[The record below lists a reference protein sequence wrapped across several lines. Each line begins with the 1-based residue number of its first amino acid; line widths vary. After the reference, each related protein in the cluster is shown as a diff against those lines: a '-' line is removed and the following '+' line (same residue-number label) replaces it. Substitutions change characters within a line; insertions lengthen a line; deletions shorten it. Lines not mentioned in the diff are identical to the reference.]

1 MRAIAASLA
10 ALLLTVATT
19 GCGEDEEPE
28 ADAATLEGVP
38 WVLSEGVDVE
48 GWEDVAP
55 SATFAD
61 GNVAGSTGCNRFSGA
76 YTTDGDSLE
85 LGQIASTQMACG
97 PPGDA
102 VEGEFL
108 AALQRAAAWSVTD
121 DELVLHDA
129 DHEEVLRFR
138 TASPV
143 GSWQATAFLRDG
155 SVSSPLAGT
164 EITAS
169 FAESGA
175 LSGSSGC
182 NGYTSSFTTDRG
194 AIEIAQPAGTKK
206 FCSEPAGIM
215 EQEAAY
221 LAALPHAV
229 RYEVDG
235 SSLRLLTA
243 EGTVVA
249 GFSRASDS

>member
-1 MRAIAASLA
+1 MTSLAAPLA
-10 ALLLTVATT
+10 ALLVTVAIS
-19 GCGEDEEPE
+19 GCGEDEEP
-28 ADAATLEGVP
+28 AAEVSELEGVP
-38 WVLSEGVDVE
+38 WVLASGVEVV

-61 GNVAGSTGCNRFSGA
+61 GRVAGSTGCNRFNGA
-76 YTTDGDSLE
+76 YTADGESLE
-85 LGQIASTQMACG
+85 LSQVASTEMACM
-97 PPGDA
+97 PPADA
-102 VEGEFL
+102 VESAFL
-108 AALQRAAAWSVTD
+108 AALQRVAVWGVED

-138 TASPV
+138 AATPV
-143 GSWQATAFLRDG
+143 GSWQVTAFLREG
-155 SVSSPLAGT
+155 SVSSPVAGT

-182 NGYTSSFTTDRG
+182 NGYTSSFTTERG

-206 FCSEPAGIM
+206 LCAEPEGIM

-221 LAALPHAV
+221 LAALPKAV

-235 SSLRLLTA
+235 RSLRLLTA
-243 EGTVVA
+243 EATVVA
-249 GFSRASDS
+249 TFSHATDS

>member
-1 MRAIAASLA
+1 MRAIAGPLA
-10 ALLLTVATT
+10 ALLVTVAIS
-19 GCGEDEEPE
+19 GCGEDDQPA
-28 ADAATLEGVP
+28 ADASELEGVP
-38 WVLSEGVDVE
+38 WVLASGVDVA

-61 GNVAGSTGCNRFSGA
+61 GRVAGSTGCNRFSGA
-76 YTTDGDSLE
+76 YATDGESLE
-85 LGQIASTQMACG
+85 LGQVASTEMACA
-97 PPGDA
+97 PPAGE
-102 VEGEFL
+102 VESAFV
-108 AALQRAAAWSVTD
+108 AALQRVAVWSVTD

-138 TASPV
+138 TATPV

-155 SVSSPLAGT
+155 SVSSLVAGT

-182 NGYTSSFTTDRG
+182 NEYTSSFTTERG
-194 AIEIAQPAGTKK
+194 AIEITQPAGTKK
-206 FCSEPAGIM
+206 FCAEPEGIM

-221 LAALPHAV
+221 LAALPTAV

-235 SSLRLLTA
+235 RSLRLLTA

-249 GFSRASDS
+249 SFSRATDS